1 MTEDEE
7 KLTLGLRDQLAIQI
21 FISLL
26 EHEPDVFISDIKN
39 YLQRNKDVPA
49 DFIENKLSV
58 MANVKIAYML
68 ADAFR
73 KARLIAFK

>member
-1 MTEDEE
+1 MSDDKEPI
-7 KLTLGLRDQLAIQI
+7 GLRDQLAIQI

-39 YLQRNKDVPA
+39 YLKRNKDFPA
-49 DFIENKLSV
+49 DYIENKLNV
-58 MANVKIAYML
+58 IANVKIAYML